1 MMVNAVK
8 EVSYPRKYGMIS
20 GISLLIMAIAAG
32 FSYGFVYSSLVAP
45 GDAST
50 TFNNILSGNVLF
62 KSGIFGW
69 LIIVVCDLVVAWGL
83 YVYLEPLH
91 KKLAL
96 LSAFLRLI
104 YTSILGIA
112 IMNLIFIF
120 ILTNESDV
128 LTTFNQEQLQA
139 YVIFLLKA
147 FDSIWAF
154 GLIIFGGHLFVIG
167 YLSFKTNTIPKF
179 ISILLVIASIGYMLI
194 HFCKVFLPQ
203 FEAATTY
210 LEVILSVPMALG
222 ELGLGIWLIYRGL
235 RVPKKQNLKSYL
247 N

>member
-1 MMVNAVK
+1 MMVNGVK
-8 EVSYPRKYGMIS
+8 EISYPRKYGMIA

-32 FSYGFVYSSLVAP
+32 FSYGFVYSSLVVP
-45 GDAST
+45 GNAST

-62 KSGIFGW
+62 KAGIFGW
-69 LIIVVCDLVVAWGL
+69 LIIVVCDLVVAWAL

-96 LSAFLRLI
+96 LSAYLRLI

-112 IMNLIFIF
+112 IMNLIFVF

-128 LTTFNQEQLQA
+128 LATFNQVQLQA
-139 YVIFLLKA
+139 FVMILLKA

-154 GLIIFGGHLFVIG
+154 GLIIFGGHLLVIG
-167 YLSFKTNTIPKF
+167 YLSFKTNTIPKV
-179 ISILLVIASIGYMLI
+179 ISILLVIASISYMLI

-203 FEAATTY
+203 FEAVTTY

-222 ELGLGIWLIYRGL
+222 ELGLGIWLIYMGWKVSR
-235 RVPKKQNLKSYL
+235 KQNLKASL

>member
-1 MMVNAVK
+1 MMVNGVK
-8 EVSYPRKYGMIS
+8 EISYPRKYGMIS

-32 FSYGFVYSSLVAP
+32 FSYGFVYSSLVVP
-45 GDAST
+45 GDANS

-62 KSGIFGW
+62 KASIFGW

-96 LSAFLRLI
+96 LSACLRLI
-104 YTSILGIA
+104 YTSLLGIA
-112 IMNLIFIF
+112 IINLIFVF
-120 ILTNESDV
+120 ILTNESNV
-128 LTTFNQEQLQA
+128 LATFNQEQLQTF
-139 YVIFLLKA
+139 VMILLKA

-154 GLIIFGGHLFVIG
+154 GLIIFGGHLLVIG
-167 YLSFKTNTIPKF
+167 YLSFKANTIPKV

-203 FEAATTY
+203 FEAVTTY
-210 LEVILSVPMALG
+210 LEIILSVPMALG
-222 ELGLGIWLIYRGL
+222 ELGLGIWLIYMGL
-235 RVPKKQNLKSYL
+235 KVPKKRNLKAYL